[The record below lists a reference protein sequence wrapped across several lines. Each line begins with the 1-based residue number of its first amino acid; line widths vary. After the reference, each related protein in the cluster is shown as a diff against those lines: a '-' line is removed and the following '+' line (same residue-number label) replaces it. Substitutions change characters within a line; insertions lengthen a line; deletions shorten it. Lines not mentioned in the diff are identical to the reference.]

1 MHQRKHA
8 RAFWRRVGL
17 KTSQVCTEPH
27 FPPILKIFCMQTVP
41 SDVWSADTQSNKEPI
56 LLQPDRGP
64 SIQQGQFLRAST
76 KLGHISYIQSPKDTQ
91 YPCIQNPIITQ
102 QLTL

>member
-8 RAFWRRVGL
+8 REFWRRVGL

-27 FPPILKIFCMQTVP
+27 FPPILKMFCIQTVL
-41 SDVWSADTQSNKEPI
+41 SDVWSADTQSNKEDV

-64 SIQQGQFLRAST
+64 FIWRGQFLSTST
-76 KLGHISYIQSPKDTQ
+76 KLGHISYI
-91 YPCIQNPIITQ
+91 
-102 QLTL
+102 